1 MLYIG
6 AISGTSVDGLDLSI
20 VDIAS
25 TEIKIL
31 DSETVPFPATLKS
44 NLQRLAFNED
54 DSIEL
59 FGISH
64 AELGT
69 FTGLAIRELIE
80 KNTLDPSCITAI
92 GSHGQTVR
100 HRPAGSAGF
109 SLQIGDS
116 NRIAQI
122 TGINTIADFRAADI
136 ACGGQGAPLVPKFHE
151 VMFRTPEFDRV
162 VLNIGG
168 IANVTFLPADLS
180 AEVIG
185 FDTGPGNTLM
195 DRWVQHRLA
204 RPFDSE
210 GAMAASGTLNEKLFE
225 KLCSN
230 PWLSRTP
237 PKSTGKEYFNLNMI
251 LRALDHLSQNPDDDD
266 VLATLTQF
274 TNTTI
279 SNAIQS
285 WCCRAGE
292 VIVCG
297 GGRLNSHLLD
307 LLQQSLPSFKVNPC
321 EKYELDGDTVEAAAF
336 AYLAHLYITKQ
347 TGNIRSVT
355 GANAERVL
363 GCCYVGKS

>member
-20 VDIAS
+20 VDITAS
-25 TEIKIL
+25 EIKIL
-31 DSETVPFPATLKS
+31 HSETVAFPDILKS
-44 NLQRLAFNED
+44 HLQRLAFNED

-69 FTGLAIRELIE
+69 FTGLAIRELIQ
-80 KNTLDPSCITAI
+80 KNNLEPSSITAI

-100 HRPAGSAGF
+100 HRPDGAIGF
-109 SLQIGDS
+109 SLQIGDA

-122 TGINTIADFRAADI
+122 TEINTIADFRAADI

-151 VMFRTPEFDRV
+151 VMFRIPDFDRV

-168 IANVTFLPADLS
+168 IANVTFLPADPR

-195 DRWVQHRLA
+195 DRWVQHRFA

-225 KLCSN
+225 ILCSN

-237 PKSTGKEYFNLNMI
+237 PKSTGKEYFNLNRI
-251 LRALDHLSQNPDDDD
+251 LRVLDHLGQYPDDEDI
-266 VLATLTQF
+266 LATLTQF
-274 TNTTI
+274 TSTTI
-279 SNAIQS
+279 SDAIQS
-285 WCCRAGE
+285 WCCNSGE

-297 GGRLNSHLLD
+297 GGRLNSHLLA

-336 AYLAHLYITKQ
+336 AYLAHLYVTEQ
-347 TGNIRSVT
+347 SGNITSVT
-355 GANAERVL
+355 GAEAKRVL
-363 GCCYVGKS
+363 GCRYVGIS

>member
-31 DSETVPFPATLKS
+31 NSETVPFPATLKS

-100 HRPAGSAGF
+100 HRPDGSAGF

-195 DRWVQHRLA
+195 DRWVQHKLA

-210 GAMAASGTLNEKLFE
+210 GAMAASGTVNEKLFE
-225 KLCSN
+225 NLCSN

-237 PKSTGKEYFNLNMI
+237 PKSTGKEYFNLNRI
-251 LRALDHLSQNPDDDD
+251 LRALDHLGQNPDDED

-307 LLQQSLPSFKVNPC
+307 LLQQSLPSFKVIPC

-336 AYLAHLYITKQ
+336 AYLAHLYVTKQ

-355 GANAERVL
+355 GAKAERVL

>member
-20 VDIAS
+20 VDITS

-100 HRPAGSAGF
+100 HRPDGLTGF

-122 TGINTIADFRAADI
+122 TGIDTIADFRAADI

-185 FDTGPGNTLM
+185 FDTGPGNTLV
-195 DRWVQHRLA
+195 DRWVQHKLA
-204 RPFDSE
+204 QPFDSE

-225 KLCSN
+225 NLCSN
-230 PWLSRTP
+230 PWLSRPP
-237 PKSTGKEYFNLNMI
+237 PKSTGKEYFNLNKI
-251 LRALDHLSQNPDDDD
+251 LRALDHLGQYPDDED

-274 TNTTI
+274 TSTTI

-297 GGRLNSHLLD
+297 GGRLNLHLLY

-336 AYLAHLYITKQ
+336 AYLAHLYVTKQ

-355 GANAERVL
+355 GAKAERVL